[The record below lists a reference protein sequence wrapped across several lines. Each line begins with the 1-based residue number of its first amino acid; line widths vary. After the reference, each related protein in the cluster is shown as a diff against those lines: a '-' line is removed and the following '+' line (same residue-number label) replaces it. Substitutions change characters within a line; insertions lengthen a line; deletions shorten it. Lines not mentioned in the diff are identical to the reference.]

1 MNYLFRYFGAFV
13 TLSPELCFVVE
24 DDNAVVGFAAAAANA
39 KELLRRIRVAW
50 IPEMQ
55 AKYPLLFDW
64 NQADSNGIAPPLK
77 VEQTKTSILFF
88 FCCVLYNNNYN
99 IY

>member
-1 MNYLFRYFGAFV
+1 M
-13 TLSPELCFVVE
+13 E
-24 DDNAVVGFAAAAANA
+24 DDHSVVGFAAAAANA

-64 NQADSNGIAPPLK
+64 NQADTNSIAPPLK
-77 VEQTKTSILFF
+77 VKQTRQKKHFSFVAMYCTIYTDDD
-88 FCCVLYNNNYN
+88 LYLYRNR
-99 IY
+99 IWP

>member
-1 MNYLFRYFGAFV
+1 LCILNCNRYFGAFV

-24 DDNAVVGFAAAAANA
+24 DDNSVVGFAAAAANA

-50 IPEMQ
+50 IPEMK

-64 NQADSNGIAPPLK
+64 NQSDTNGIAPPLK
-77 VEQTKTSILFF
+77 VKQIKTKRAF
-88 FCCVLYNNNYN
+88 
-99 IY
+99 

>member
-1 MNYLFRYFGAFV
+1 LFILNCNRYFGAFV

-24 DDNAVVGFAAAAANA
+24 DDNSVVGFAAAAANA

-64 NQADSNGIAPPLK
+64 NQSDTNGIAPPLK
-77 VEQTKTSILFF
+77 VKQIKTKRAF
-88 FCCVLYNNNYN
+88 
-99 IY
+99 